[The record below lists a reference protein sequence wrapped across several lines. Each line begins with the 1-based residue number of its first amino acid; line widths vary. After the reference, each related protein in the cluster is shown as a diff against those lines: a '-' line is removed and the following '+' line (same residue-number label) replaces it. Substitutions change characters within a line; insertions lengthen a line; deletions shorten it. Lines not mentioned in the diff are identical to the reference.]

1 MADLVRDLAK
11 EEMKKLEKKYP
22 KFAIGDTIK
31 VYVKVVEGDKTRTQA
46 FEGTVI
52 AAGGSGISRTF
63 TVRKISFSIGV
74 ERIFPYYSP
83 KISKIEIKREGQ
95 VRRAKLYYLRDR
107 VGKATKVKAKKYT
120 KDVLKK
126 KRKPRKTKKATTK
139 ATAKTP
145 KADA

>member
-1 MADLVRDLAK
+1 MADLVRDIAK
-11 EEMKKLEKKYP
+11 AEMKKIAKDYP
-22 KFAIGDTIK
+22 KFAVGDTIK

-52 AAGGSGISRTF
+52 AAGGSGLSRTF

-83 KISKIEIKREGQ
+83 KISKIEVKRQGL

-107 VGKATKVKAKKYT
+107 VGKATKVKAKKFV
-120 KDVLKK
+120 KDPAKK
-126 KRKPRKTKKATTK
+126 RKRKPRKSK
-139 ATAKTP
+139 

>member
-1 MADLVRDLAK
+1 MADLVRDLEKA
-11 EEMKKLEKKYP
+11 EMKKLAKKYP
-22 KFAIGDTIK
+22 KFSIGDTVK

-52 AAGGSGISRTF
+52 AEGGSGISRTF

-83 KISKIEIKREGQ
+83 KISKVEVKREGQ

-107 VGKATKVKAKKYT
+107 VGKATKVKAKKFT
-120 KDVLKK
+120 KDPAKK
-126 KRKPRKTKKATTK
+126 RKRKPRKSK
-139 ATAKTP
+139 